1 MLHNVFV
8 RSDSKASP
16 IAEDHGRTHEPLP
29 KRKRAPQVASRSLLS
44 FGDDM
49 DIEEP
54 EGSVFSLADRTQR
67 KYAESPAL
75 FWHKL
80 LVKPISSGMLPVSL

>member
-1 MLHNVFV
+1 
-8 RSDSKASP
+8 
-16 IAEDHGRTHEPLP
+16 
-29 KRKRAPQVASRSLLS
+29 
-44 FGDDM
+44 M

-80 LVKPISSGMLPVSL
+80 LVKPISSGILPVSL